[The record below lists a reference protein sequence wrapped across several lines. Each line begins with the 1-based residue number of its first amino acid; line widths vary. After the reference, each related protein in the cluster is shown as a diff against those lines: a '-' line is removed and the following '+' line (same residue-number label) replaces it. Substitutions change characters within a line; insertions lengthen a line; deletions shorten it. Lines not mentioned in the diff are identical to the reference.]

1 MFTAKRK
8 GFLAFFAALILA
20 SLIGLGLIF
29 IPDNTRALAAN
40 AEDGTTTETDATTP
54 DSSHVAQVGETGY
67 DTLQEAINAA
77 GIDATV
83 KLLSDVN
90 ENVTVAEDKDIT
102 LDLNGKTIKGVE
114 GSIEYIITNKGDLSL
129 ISTASN
135 PGNILGAKGIFNGKN
150 SSDDNL
156 PTELNCTLNLSNV
169 IVEGDGS
176 VGSLALINSFGI
188 IESITDC
195 VITNSNG
202 TTALSNSGYIKEIA
216 NTTITATSSSLFAGV
231 AISLNGDEYIENSG
245 TIEFVEGGA
254 ISGKINAGSY
264 SAKSAYISLSENV
277 AFDGSISVIGE
288 KAVVNNYVSTVEGL
302 VEALKTDGV
311 NKITL
316 GNDVANDG
324 SSFVIDKSLTLDLN
338 GHTINSTSDDSG
350 KNITLMVI
358 GSDKEDAGR
367 IAVNILSS
375 VEGGKILRDS
385 AKDSTAGE
393 SKAFVAYGA
402 TDILIEGI
410 TVENVDANAYGA
422 MFGNPGITA
431 QTIGTVNN
439 STIIGAYP
447 AVYVAGTQ
455 NAERPTK
462 LIVNNSKINGE
473 TMGIMG
479 NGLPQYYETYI
490 ELNDTVVLADTKNA
504 DTDDYDNMGLGIYHP
519 QRGTLIVNGGSVTGV
534 AVGIE
539 IRSGSLTVE
548 GNAVITSTC
557 TSSNMSPNGNGSTTA
572 GAAIAVSQ
580 HTTNNDI
587 TVTLESGEFNGVYAL
602 LERDMQDTNT
612 DNVKIEV
619 SGGKYNGQVGAENVS
634 SFISGG
640 SFSKELD
647 AALINDDSLIYSADG
662 ETYTVGKYEEVA
674 AMDDVV
680 IVFNKKAYTSE
691 EEAVKAGVVAKIG
704 KTGYATLQEAVDS
717 ITSAE
722 QTEIVLLDD
731 VELAASVRIPSNKN
745 IVLNLNEHN
754 IKYAGTVIKFNW
766 NVANNTLT
774 IKGNGIIEN
783 TAESGNIIDA
793 SSVNI
798 APVIEIMGG
807 TFRLGSSNSLIILP
821 DTLYGIKINIYNG
834 TFENGVL
841 NGPAGQLG
849 DPSCG
854 LYIYGGTFGK
864 DVKVNSVGGGAIYGG
879 TFGQSA
885 VANAVADGY
894 VFYPSSEDSYA
905 VVAEEDFAINE
916 YCRVQVGENTYYTS
930 LEEAIENVR
939 SGGVITVL
947 QDITMSH
954 AVACGVQNVTLDLNG
969 KTVTIPESFDDKF
982 VVTADKTRAGVA
994 IRVQNSGSLTLKDSS
1009 DEQTGKFDATKAA
1022 NSVNVLSAANA
1033 TITMVSGTIVVDT
1046 NAEACLFAFEGGT
1059 IIIEG
1064 GTLIN
1069 ECTENYVYGGGAP
1082 LVVNI
1087 NNSTTGKIV
1096 VNGGTFTGRNPA
1108 LGDDSDGGTFLDADA
1123 KIAKT
1128 ADGNFVAYVNDADKP
1143 ADATDI
1149 YYVEDGVV
1157 IFEVAALDGF
1167 YKAIEDGATYIRLGN
1182 DFNNLINAIV
1192 IKNEEL
1198 TIDLNGHSI
1207 NGSIAGVA
1215 TGENGNGKELLF
1227 LIDSNINIIN
1237 TADTEGVIAVND
1249 GNTTS
1254 KTIYYDAIYAERTNL
1269 TIENVTIQSLNNDGE
1284 GIAFLGKYTNDE
1296 ISSNYENTSTFYTL
1310 NIIDSKILG
1319 YAQAIIGNGAFHG
1332 TIINIENSEIT
1343 ATDGWAIYHPQ
1354 YGILNV
1360 KGTNTTITGGT
1371 AIEMRAGILNVE
1383 AGTITA
1389 TAAFEIGKKEDA
1401 ASGTSMMGVA
1411 VAVSQHT
1418 TNLDTQVNI
1427 SGGTLNATDANGKAV
1442 YEEDIMDGQSENI
1455 ALNLAGGTFNAPVES
1470 KNEIN
1475 YISGGSYLVKPADNA
1490 FATSYAGELY
1500 NGYYIV
1506 VKEDASAGESGVTIT
1521 ERLNAQTDV
1530 RTYMAAFGL
1539 RLSEMQTL
1547 AETDSGAAAIIGAYN
1562 GILGASAPQAL
1573 AEAKAAAL
1581 DAVDKFIDALNAA
1594 KEQAIT
1600 ALTEYSVGT
1609 DFSIVVV
1616 PTYAISAINQAT
1628 SAAEIELYVASA
1640 KAEMDDIRAQRAA
1653 ATEEAEQLAGIVEA
1667 LEIVKGE
1674 EGWNSSLIDG
1684 ISGDVDA
1691 IMKLIGT
1698 AADTSSNETLFGL
1711 IQNTSKAISDAI
1723 AEFRKVAEEKLE
1735 NIISKV
1741 DALPDY
1747 SGEFTELNNAI
1758 AQVQTAAN
1766 AANDSL
1772 ATMSPTVDS
1781 INATVTAMQK
1791 VQDEL
1796 KKTFEEFGDTF
1807 DYWTDDMTGRFDA
1820 LDKAIAA
1827 LPDNTA
1833 AIEELNK
1840 LLTEAQKGIDA
1851 ANESI
1856 GKLDTAVGD
1865 QLDDIEA
1872 KVDVI
1877 DGVTDSVLAAQKALE
1892 TAVAGY
1898 KTAADEALAE
1908 IKTSLEGVA
1917 EDVTELAADVAADK
1931 AALSA
1936 EIAKLQATADKLEE
1950 AVAALDGD
1958 SQADLTSISE
1968 KLAALQSAVDG
1979 VKADVNKVSQSVDTV
1994 SDENKN
2000 SASSFAGIYTFLSVL
2015 VVLVIAV
2022 MIIAA
2027 IKKRKN

>member
-54 DSSHVAQVGETGY
+54 DSSHVAQVGETDYY

-77 GIDATV
+77 GDATV
-83 KLLSDVN
+83 KLLSDVK
-90 ENVTVAEDKDIT
+90 EDVSIEKGQTIT
-102 LDLNGKTIKGVE
+102 IDLNGYTLTNVEAHTIINQGILTVVDNSAEKDGTVTNVTGARAAVYNSNGATINLLGGV
-114 GSIEYIITNKGDLSL
+114 YTRT
-129 ISTASN
+129 ISQKWYVIVNDGTM
-135 PGNILGAKGIFNGKN
+135 IVDGIVARNEN
-150 SSDDNL
+150 SSDPSSLIINNYSYAKNTTPAVLTINEGTFTCAGGNVIKNDEGGSKVYIKGGTFTSGSSSNSAAQNWSIMVIDGGTFENTAENGTAL
-156 PTELNCTLNLSNV
+156 HVATYGGLSNTTEV
-169 IVEGDGS
+169 NSGKFIAQNAVLLDNGYEIGYAQGNINFEIINGNFEGQVREK
-176 VGSLALINSFGI
+176 VGFALREDDVSNI
-188 IESITDC
+188 IGGTYSETVSEKLIADEALFYPAD
-195 VITNSNG
+195 NG
-202 TTALSNSGYIKEIA
+202 T
-216 NTTITATSSSLFAGV
+216 
-231 AISLNGDEYIENSG
+231 
-245 TIEFVEGGA
+245 
-254 ISGKINAGSY
+254 Y
-264 SAKSAYISLSENV
+264 S
-277 AFDGSISVIGE
+277 
-288 KAVVNNYVSTVEGL
+288 
-302 VEALKTDGV
+302 
-311 NKITL
+311 
-316 GNDVANDG
+316 
-324 SSFVIDKSLTLDLN
+324 
-338 GHTINSTSDDSG
+338 
-350 KNITLMVI
+350 
-358 GSDKEDAGR
+358 
-367 IAVNILSS
+367 
-375 VEGGKILRDS
+375 
-385 AKDSTAGE
+385 
-393 SKAFVAYGA
+393 
-402 TDILIEGI
+402 
-410 TVENVDANAYGA
+410 
-422 MFGNPGITA
+422 
-431 QTIGTVNN
+431 
-439 STIIGAYP
+439 
-447 AVYVAGTQ
+447 
-455 NAERPTK
+455 
-462 LIVNNSKINGE
+462 
-473 TMGIMG
+473 
-479 NGLPQYYETYI
+479 
-490 ELNDTVVLADTKNA
+490 
-504 DTDDYDNMGLGIYHP
+504 
-519 QRGTLIVNGGSVTGV
+519 
-534 AVGIE
+534 
-539 IRSGSLTVE
+539 
-548 GNAVITSTC
+548 
-557 TSSNMSPNGNGSTTA
+557 
-572 GAAIAVSQ
+572 
-580 HTTNNDI
+580 
-587 TVTLESGEFNGVYAL
+587 
-602 LERDMQDTNT
+602 
-612 DNVKIEV
+612 
-619 SGGKYNGQVGAENVS
+619 
-634 SFISGG
+634 
-640 SFSKELD
+640 
-647 AALINDDSLIYSADG
+647 
-662 ETYTVGKYEEVA
+662 VGKYEEVIEKA
-674 AMDDVV
+674 LESEKVAV
-680 IVFNKKAYTSE
+680 IFGNKAYESDE
-691 EEAVKAGVVAKIG
+691 DAVKAGVVAKIG

-717 ITSAE
+717 ITSTE

-731 VELAASVRIPSNKN
+731 VIGSRFTFLMTIGKDCN
-745 IVLNLNEHN
+745 IKLNLNGHN
-754 IKYAGTVIKFNW
+754 MVVQDAAAVYFNQAAK
-766 NVANNTLT
+766 NATLT
-774 IKGNGIIEN
+774 IVGSGSITNVGS
-783 TAESGNIIDA
+783 TANNPLIDA
-793 SSVNI
+793 SFCFGCSINI
-798 APVIEIMGG
+798 NINENSKDDGTIISATNQIIAFPSWSGDKSALNIYGG
-807 TFRLGSSNSLIILP
+807 EFVSGKISSNSP
-821 DTLYGIKINIYNG
+821 VN
-834 TFENGVL
+834 
-841 NGPAGQLG
+841 
-849 DPSCG
+849 
-854 LYIYGGTFGK
+854 IYGGKFGE
-864 DVKVNSVGGGAIYGG
+864 DVSVVSVGGGAIYGG

-994 IRVQNSGSLTLKDSS
+994 IRVQNSGSLTLIDSS
-1009 DEQTGKFDATKAA
+1009 EEQTGKFDAAKAA
-1022 NSVNVLSAANA
+1022 GSVNVLSAENA

-1046 NAEACLFAFEGGT
+1046 NAEACLFAFAGGT

-1182 DFNNLINAIV
+1182 DFNNLTKAIV

-1207 NGSIAGVA
+1207 NGSIAGAGVA

-1269 TIENVTIQSLNNDGE
+1269 TIENVTIKSLNNDGE

-1319 YAQAIIGNGAFHG
+1319 YAQAIIGNGALHG

-1470 KNEIN
+1470 KNGIN

-1506 VKEDASAGESGVTIT
+1506 VEKDASAGESGVTIT

-1653 ATEEAEQLAGIVEA
+1653 ATEEAEQLAGIIEA

-1691 IMKLIGT
+1691 IMGLIGT

-1711 IQNTSKAISDAI
+1711 IQKTS
-1723 AEFRKVAEEKLE
+1723 EEITQTITSFSQSAQNKLDS
-1735 NIISKV
+1735 IISKV

-1758 AQVQTAAN
+1758 AKVQTAAG
-1766 AANDSL
+1766 AANDAL

-1820 LDKAIAA
+1820 LDKAIAS

-1917 EDVTELAADVAADK
+1917 EDVTALAADVAADK

-2022 MIIAA
+2022 MIITA
-2027 IKKRKN
+2027 IKKRRN

>member
-83 KLLSDVN
+83 KLLSDVK
-90 ENVTVAEDKDIT
+90 EDVSIEKGQTIT
-102 LDLNGKTIKGVE
+102 LDLNGYTLTNVKAHTIINQGILTVVDNSAEKDGTVTNVTGARAAVYNSNGATINLLGGV
-114 GSIEYIITNKGDLSL
+114 YTRA
-129 ISTASN
+129 ISQKWYVIVNDGTM
-135 PGNILGAKGIFNGKN
+135 IVDGIVARNEN
-150 SSDDNL
+150 SSDPSSLIINNYSYAKNTTPAVLTINEGTFTCAGGNVIKDDEGGSKVYIKGGTFTSGSSSNSAAQNWSIMVIDGGTFENTAENGTAL
-156 PTELNCTLNLSNV
+156 HVATYGGLSNTTEV
-169 IVEGDGS
+169 NSGKFIAQNAVLLDNGYEIGYAQGNINFEIINGNFEGQVREK
-176 VGSLALINSFGI
+176 VGFALREDDVSNI
-188 IESITDC
+188 IGGTYSETVSEKLIADEALFYPAD
-195 VITNSNG
+195 NG
-202 TTALSNSGYIKEIA
+202 T
-216 NTTITATSSSLFAGV
+216 
-231 AISLNGDEYIENSG
+231 
-245 TIEFVEGGA
+245 
-254 ISGKINAGSY
+254 Y
-264 SAKSAYISLSENV
+264 S
-277 AFDGSISVIGE
+277 
-288 KAVVNNYVSTVEGL
+288 
-302 VEALKTDGV
+302 
-311 NKITL
+311 
-316 GNDVANDG
+316 
-324 SSFVIDKSLTLDLN
+324 
-338 GHTINSTSDDSG
+338 
-350 KNITLMVI
+350 
-358 GSDKEDAGR
+358 
-367 IAVNILSS
+367 
-375 VEGGKILRDS
+375 
-385 AKDSTAGE
+385 
-393 SKAFVAYGA
+393 
-402 TDILIEGI
+402 
-410 TVENVDANAYGA
+410 
-422 MFGNPGITA
+422 
-431 QTIGTVNN
+431 
-439 STIIGAYP
+439 
-447 AVYVAGTQ
+447 
-455 NAERPTK
+455 
-462 LIVNNSKINGE
+462 
-473 TMGIMG
+473 
-479 NGLPQYYETYI
+479 
-490 ELNDTVVLADTKNA
+490 
-504 DTDDYDNMGLGIYHP
+504 
-519 QRGTLIVNGGSVTGV
+519 
-534 AVGIE
+534 
-539 IRSGSLTVE
+539 
-548 GNAVITSTC
+548 
-557 TSSNMSPNGNGSTTA
+557 
-572 GAAIAVSQ
+572 
-580 HTTNNDI
+580 
-587 TVTLESGEFNGVYAL
+587 
-602 LERDMQDTNT
+602 
-612 DNVKIEV
+612 
-619 SGGKYNGQVGAENVS
+619 
-634 SFISGG
+634 
-640 SFSKELD
+640 
-647 AALINDDSLIYSADG
+647 
-662 ETYTVGKYEEVA
+662 VGKYEEVIEKA
-674 AMDDVV
+674 LESEKVAV
-680 IVFNKKAYTSE
+680 IFGNKAYESDE
-691 EEAVKAGVVAKIG
+691 DAVKAGVVAKIG

-766 NVANNTLT
+766 YIANNTLT

-793 SSVNI
+793 SAVNI

-894 VFYPSSEDSYA
+894 VFYPASEDGYA

-969 KTVTIPESFDDKF
+969 KTVTIPESFDDKL

-1009 DEQTGKFDATKAA
+1009 EEQTGKFDATNAA
-1022 NSVNVLSAANA
+1022 DSVNVLSAENA

-1143 ADATDI
+1143 AGATDI

-1182 DFNNLINAIV
+1182 DFNNLTNAIV
-1192 IKNEEL
+1192 IKNEDL

-1319 YAQAIIGNGAFHG
+1319 YAQAIIGNGALHG

-1442 YEEDIMDGQSENI
+1442 YEEDIMDDQSENI
-1455 ALNLAGGTFNAPVES
+1455 ALNLSGGTFNAPVES

-1506 VKEDASAGESGVTIT
+1506 VEKDASAGESGVTIT

-1674 EGWNSSLIDG
+1674 EGWNSSLIDD
-1684 ISGDVDA
+1684 ISGNIDA
-1691 IMKLIGT
+1691 IMGLIGT

-1711 IQNTSKAISDAI
+1711 IQKTSKEITQTITSFSQSAQN
-1723 AEFRKVAEEKLE
+1723 KLDS
-1735 NIISKV
+1735 IISKV
-1741 DALPDY
+1741 EALPDY
-1747 SGEFTELNNAI
+1747 SGKFTELNNAI
-1758 AQVQTAAN
+1758 AKVQTAAN
-1766 AANDSL
+1766 TANDSL

-1781 INATVTAMQK
+1781 INATVTAMQD
-1791 VQDEL
+1791 VQNKL
-1796 KKTFEEFGDTF
+1796 NNAFEKFCTTF
-1807 DYWTDDMTGRFDA
+1807 DSWTDDMTGRFDA

-1917 EDVTELAADVAADK
+1917 DDVTALAADVAADK

-2022 MIIAA
+2022 MIITA
-2027 IKKRKN
+2027 IKKRRN

>member
-83 KLLSDVN
+83 KLLSDVK
-90 ENVTVAEDKDIT
+90 EDVSIEKGQTIT
-102 LDLNGKTIKGVE
+102 LDLNGYTLTNVEAHTIINQGILTVVDNSAEKDGTVDNITHAKAAFYNYGTAYLKGGIFTRSLEAGTCEPYSGNGNSFYTIKNSGELYIEEETTVTTRMEINSDGVMT
-114 GSIEYIITNKGDLSL
+114 GGYSSL
-129 ISTASN
+129 ISNGYNSQTDFDDYVVKGMGQEFPELFINGGTISGGLNTIKNGNYGILSINGGELKNSVQNVLLNWNKATITGGTFTAEGDNVAAVVTGGKVGSEDAC
-135 PGNILGAKGIFNGKN
+135 GTTTISGGTFNG
-150 SSDDNL
+150 
-156 PTELNCTLNLSNV
+156 
-169 IVEGDGS
+169 
-176 VGSLALINSFGI
+176 
-188 IESITDC
+188 
-195 VITNSNG
+195 
-202 TTALSNSGYIKEIA
+202 
-216 NTTITATSSSLFAGV
+216 
-231 AISLNGDEYIENSG
+231 
-245 TIEFVEGGA
+245 
-254 ISGKINAGSY
+254 
-264 SAKSAYISLSENV
+264 
-277 AFDGSISVIGE
+277 
-288 KAVVNNYVSTVEGL
+288 
-302 VEALKTDGV
+302 
-311 NKITL
+311 
-316 GNDVANDG
+316 
-324 SSFVIDKSLTLDLN
+324 
-338 GHTINSTSDDSG
+338 
-350 KNITLMVI
+350 
-358 GSDKEDAGR
+358 
-367 IAVNILSS
+367 
-375 VEGGKILRDS
+375 
-385 AKDSTAGE
+385 
-393 SKAFVAYGA
+393 
-402 TDILIEGI
+402 
-410 TVENVDANAYGA
+410 
-422 MFGNPGITA
+422 
-431 QTIGTVNN
+431 
-439 STIIGAYP
+439 
-447 AVYVAGTQ
+447 
-455 NAERPTK
+455 
-462 LIVNNSKINGE
+462 
-473 TMGIMG
+473 
-479 NGLPQYYETYI
+479 
-490 ELNDTVVLADTKNA
+490 
-504 DTDDYDNMGLGIYHP
+504 
-519 QRGTLIVNGGSVTGV
+519 
-534 AVGIE
+534 
-539 IRSGSLTVE
+539 
-548 GNAVITSTC
+548 
-557 TSSNMSPNGNGSTTA
+557 
-572 GAAIAVSQ
+572 AIAAVA
-580 HTTNNDI
+580 
-587 TVTLESGEFNGVYAL
+587 EYA
-602 LERDMQDTNT
+602 ETIDYT
-612 DNVKIEV
+612 V
-619 SGGKYNGQVGAENVS
+619 SGGEFKEALNPDYVSDSALLYPADNGKYS
-634 SFISGG
+634 
-640 SFSKELD
+640 
-647 AALINDDSLIYSADG
+647 
-662 ETYTVGKYEEVA
+662 VGKYEEVIEKA
-674 AMDDVV
+674 LESEKVAV
-680 IVFNKKAYTSE
+680 IFGNKAYESDE
-691 EEAVKAGVVAKIG
+691 DAVKAGVVAKIG

-717 ITSAE
+717 ITSTE

-731 VELAASVRIPSNKN
+731 VIGSRFTFLMTIGKDCN
-745 IVLNLNEHN
+745 IKLNLNGHN
-754 IKYAGTVIKFNW
+754 MVVQDAAAVYFNQAAK
-766 NVANNTLT
+766 NATLT
-774 IKGNGIIEN
+774 IVGSGSITNVGS
-783 TAESGNIIDA
+783 TANNPLIDA
-793 SSVNI
+793 SFCFGCSINI
-798 APVIEIMGG
+798 NINENSKDDGTIISATNQIIAFPSWSGDKSALNIYGG
-807 TFRLGSSNSLIILP
+807 EFVSGKISSNSP
-821 DTLYGIKINIYNG
+821 VN
-834 TFENGVL
+834 
-841 NGPAGQLG
+841 
-849 DPSCG
+849 
-854 LYIYGGTFGK
+854 IYGGKFGE
-864 DVKVNSVGGGAIYGG
+864 DVSVVSVGGGAIYGG

-1009 DEQTGKFDATKAA
+1009 EEQTGKFDATNAA
-1022 NSVNVLSAANA
+1022 DSVNVLSAENA

-1046 NAEACLFAFEGGT
+1046 NAEACLFAYEGGT

-1143 ADATDI
+1143 AGATDI

-1157 IFEVAALDGF
+1157 IFEVAALDDGF
-1167 YKAIEDGATYIRLGN
+1167 YKAIEDGAIYIRLGN
-1182 DFNNLINAIV
+1182 DFNNLTNAIV

-1418 TNLDTQVNI
+1418 TNLDTRVNI

-1442 YEEDIMDGQSENI
+1442 YEEDIMDAQSENI

-1506 VKEDASAGESGVTIT
+1506 VEKDASAGESGVTIT

-1594 KEQAIT
+1594 KEQAVT

-1653 ATEEAEQLAGIVEA
+1653 ATEEAEQLAGIIEA

-1674 EGWNSSLIDG
+1674 EGWNSSLIDDIRG
-1684 ISGDVDA
+1684 NIDA
-1691 IMKLIGT
+1691 IMGLIGT

-1711 IQNTSKAISDAI
+1711 IQKTS
-1723 AEFRKVAEEKLE
+1723 EEITQTITSFSQSAQNKLDS
-1735 NIISKV
+1735 IISKV
-1741 DALPDY
+1741 EALPDY

-1758 AQVQTAAN
+1758 AKVQTAAN
-1766 AANDSL
+1766 TANDSL

-1796 KKTFEEFGDTF
+1796 KKAFGEFGDTF
-1807 DYWTDDMTGRFDA
+1807 DSWTDDMTGRFDA

-1833 AIEELNK
+1833 AIETLNK

-1917 EDVTELAADVAADK
+1917 EDVTALAADVAADK

-1979 VKADVNKVSQSVDTV
+1979 VKADVNKVSQSVDMV

-2022 MIIAA
+2022 MIITA

>member
-77 GIDATV
+77 GDATV

-102 LDLNGKTIKGVE
+102 LDLNGYTLTNVEAHTIINQGILTVVDNSAEKDGTVDNITHAKAAFYNYGTAYLKGGIFTRSLEAGTCEPYSGNGNSFYTIKNSGELYIEEETTVTTRMEINSDGVMT
-114 GSIEYIITNKGDLSL
+114 GGYSSL
-129 ISTASN
+129 ISNGYNSQTDFDDYVVKGMGQEFPELFINGGTISGGLNTIKNGNYGILSINGGELKNSVQNVLLNWNKATITGGTFTAEGDNVAAVVTGGKVGSEDAC
-135 PGNILGAKGIFNGKN
+135 GTTTISGGTFNGAIAAVAEYAETIDYTVSGGEFKEALN
-150 SSDDNL
+150 PDYVSDSAL
-156 PTELNCTLNLSNV
+156 LYPELNEDGAV
-169 IVEGDGS
+169 VYKAAEGTEVPENS
-176 VGSLALINSFGI
+176 VGTARIGNAVYRTLAEAVLYVPVDNTETRITVIGGKDGVVDGAGVQVLEGMNIVIDFSGLKYNLIEPTVGSPGTETNGFQLLKGSTVTMKNGSIVSDVALILIQNYCNLTLDNMILDLSGYDQVKYVISNNFGN
-188 IESITDC
+188 T
-195 VITNSNG
+195 VITGN
-202 TTALSNSGYIKEIA
+202 TEI
-216 NTTITATSSSLFAGV
+216 V
-231 AISLNGDEYIENSG
+231 APE
-245 TIEFVEGGA
+245 EG
-254 ISGKINAGSY
+254 
-264 SAKSAYISLSENV
+264 V
-277 AFDGSISVIGE
+277 AFDV
-288 KAVVNNYVSTVEGL
+288 YYGL
-302 VEALKTDGV
+302 SSAYYDGV
-311 NKITL
+311 NVTFDEKFT
-316 GNDVANDG
+316 
-324 SSFVIDKSLTLDLN
+324 
-338 GHTINSTSDDSG
+338 
-350 KNITLMVI
+350 
-358 GSDKEDAGR
+358 
-367 IAVNILSS
+367 
-375 VEGGKILRDS
+375 
-385 AKDSTAGE
+385 
-393 SKAFVAYGA
+393 
-402 TDILIEGI
+402 
-410 TVENVDANAYGA
+410 
-422 MFGNPGITA
+422 
-431 QTIGTVNN
+431 GTVNGKVEYGVN
-439 STIIGAYP
+439 YAQENWQQKAQLNIKNGTFN
-447 AVYVAGTQ
+447 VDFTVAGTS
-455 NAERPTK
+455 
-462 LIVNNSKINGE
+462 SKDAGIN
-473 TMGIMG
+473 
-479 NGLPQYYETYI
+479 
-490 ELNDTVVLADTKNA
+490 
-504 DTDDYDNMGLGIYHP
+504 
-519 QRGTLIVNGGSVTGV
+519 
-534 AVGIE
+534 
-539 IRSGSLTVE
+539 
-548 GNAVITSTC
+548 
-557 TSSNMSPNGNGSTTA
+557 
-572 GAAIAVSQ
+572 
-580 HTTNNDI
+580 
-587 TVTLESGEFNGVYAL
+587 
-602 LERDMQDTNT
+602 
-612 DNVKIEV
+612 V
-619 SGGKYNGQVGAENVS
+619 SGGE
-634 SFISGG
+634 FIKDVNAD
-640 SFSKELD
+640 FI
-647 AALINDDSLIYSADG
+647 ADDSLLYPADNGTYS
-662 ETYTVGKYEEVA
+662 VGKYEEVIEKA
-674 AMDDVV
+674 LESEKVAV
-680 IVFNKKAYTSE
+680 IFGNKAYESDE
-691 EEAVKAGVVAKIG
+691 DAVKAGVVAKIG

-731 VELAASVRIPSNKN
+731 ITATSTPMIVKKDCN
-745 IVLNLNEHN
+745 IKLNLNGHDLVAQN
-754 IKYAGTVIKFNW
+754 TYVISFNMA
-766 NVANNTLT
+766 VKDATLT
-774 IKGNGIIEN
+774 IVGSGSISCGGFALIYAEFCDESVHININENGKDDGTIISAAN
-783 TAESGNIIDA
+783 QFIAFSSWSGDKSALNIY
-793 SSVNI
+793 
-798 APVIEIMGG
+798 GG
-807 TFRLGSSNSLIILP
+807 EFVSGKISSNSP
-821 DTLYGIKINIYNG
+821 VN
-834 TFENGVL
+834 
-841 NGPAGQLG
+841 
-849 DPSCG
+849 
-854 LYIYGGTFGK
+854 IYGGKFGE
-864 DVKVNSVGGGAIYGG
+864 DVSVVSVGGGAIYGG

-894 VFYPSSEDSYA
+894 VFYPDSEDSYA

-994 IRVQNSGSLTLKDSS
+994 IRVQDSGSLTLKDSS
-1009 DEQTGKFDATKAA
+1009 EEQTGKFDATNAA
-1022 NSVNVLSAANA
+1022 DSVNVLSAENA

-1167 YKAIEDGATYIRLGN
+1167 YDGFYKAIEDGATYIRLGN
-1182 DFNNLINAIV
+1182 DFNNLTNVIV

-1284 GIAFLGKYTNDE
+1284 GIAFLGEYGNDE

-1319 YAQAIIGNGAFHG
+1319 YAQAIIGNGALHG

-1442 YEEDIMDGQSENI
+1442 YEEDIMDDQSENI
-1455 ALNLAGGTFNAPVES
+1455 ALNLTGGTFNAPVES

-1506 VKEDASAGESGVTIT
+1506 VEKEDASAGESGVTIT

-1653 ATEEAEQLAGIVEA
+1653 ATEEAEQLAGIIEA

-1674 EGWNSSLIDG
+1674 EGWNSSLIDD
-1684 ISGDVDA
+1684 ISGNIDA
-1691 IMKLIGT
+1691 IMGLIGT

-1711 IQNTSKAISDAI
+1711 IQKTS
-1723 AEFRKVAEEKLE
+1723 EEITQTITSFSQSAQNKLDS
-1735 NIISKV
+1735 IISKV

-1781 INATVTAMQK
+1781 INTTVVAMQK

-1796 KKTFEEFGDTF
+1796 KKTFEEFCTTF
-1807 DYWTDDMTGRFDA
+1807 DSWTDDMTGRFDA

-1865 QLDDIEA
+1865 QLDGIEA
-1872 KVDVI
+1872 KVDVV

-1917 EDVTELAADVAADK
+1917 EDVTALAADVAADK

-1936 EIAKLQATADKLEE
+1936 EIAKLQATADKLED

-2022 MIIAA
+2022 MIITA
-2027 IKKRKN
+2027 IKKRRN

>member
-8 GFLAFFAALILA
+8 GFLAFFASLILA
-20 SLIGLGLIF
+20 ALIGLGLIF

-67 DTLQEAINAA
+67 DTLQEAIKTAEPN
-77 GIDATV
+77 ATV
-83 KLLSDVN
+83 KLLSDVK
-90 ENVTVAEDKDIT
+90 EDVSIEKGQTIT
-102 LDLNGKTIKGVE
+102 LDLNGYTLTNVGAHTIINEGVLTVVDNSAEKDGTVDNITHAKAAFYNYGTAYLKGGIFTRSLEAGTCEPDSGNGNSFYTIKNSGKLYIEEETTVTTRMEINSDGVMT
-114 GSIEYIITNKGDLSL
+114 GGFSSL
-129 ISTASN
+129 ISNGYNSQTDFDDYVVKGMGQEFPELFINGGTISGGLN
-135 PGNILGAKGIFNGKN
+135 TIKNGNYGILSINGGELKN
-150 SSDDNL
+150 SVQNVL
-156 PTELNCTLNLSNV
+156 LNWN
-169 IVEGDGS
+169 E
-176 VGSLALINSFGI
+176 
-188 IESITDC
+188 
-195 VITNSNG
+195 
-202 TTALSNSGYIKEIA
+202 
-216 NTTITATSSSLFAGV
+216 TTITGGTFTAE
-231 AISLNGDEYIENSG
+231 GD
-245 TIEFVEGGA
+245 
-254 ISGKINAGSY
+254 
-264 SAKSAYISLSENV
+264 NV
-277 AFDGSISVIGE
+277 A
-288 KAVVNNYVSTVEGL
+288 
-302 VEALKTDGV
+302 
-311 NKITL
+311 
-316 GNDVANDG
+316 
-324 SSFVIDKSLTLDLN
+324 
-338 GHTINSTSDDSG
+338 
-350 KNITLMVI
+350 
-358 GSDKEDAGR
+358 
-367 IAVNILSS
+367 
-375 VEGGKILRDS
+375 
-385 AKDSTAGE
+385 
-393 SKAFVAYGA
+393 
-402 TDILIEGI
+402 
-410 TVENVDANAYGA
+410 
-422 MFGNPGITA
+422 
-431 QTIGTVNN
+431 
-439 STIIGAYP
+439 
-447 AVYVAGTQ
+447 
-455 NAERPTK
+455 
-462 LIVNNSKINGE
+462 
-473 TMGIMG
+473 
-479 NGLPQYYETYI
+479 
-490 ELNDTVVLADTKNA
+490 
-504 DTDDYDNMGLGIYHP
+504 
-519 QRGTLIVNGGSVTGV
+519 
-534 AVGIE
+534 
-539 IRSGSLTVE
+539 
-548 GNAVITSTC
+548 AVITGGKVGSEDACGT
-557 TSSNMSPNGNGSTTA
+557 TTISGGTFNG
-572 GAAIAVSQ
+572 AIAAVA
-580 HTTNNDI
+580 
-587 TVTLESGEFNGVYAL
+587 EYA
-602 LERDMQDTNT
+602 ETIDYT
-612 DNVKIEV
+612 V
-619 SGGKYNGQVGAENVS
+619 SGGEFKEAFNPDYVSDSALLYPADNGKYS
-634 SFISGG
+634 
-640 SFSKELD
+640 
-647 AALINDDSLIYSADG
+647 
-662 ETYTVGKYEEVA
+662 VGKYEEVIEKA
-674 AMDDVV
+674 LESEKVAV
-680 IVFNKKAYTSE
+680 IFGNKAYESDE
-691 EEAVKAGVVAKIG
+691 DAVKAGVVAKIG

-731 VELAASVRIPSNKN
+731 ITATSTPMIVKKDCN
-745 IVLNLNEHN
+745 IKLNLNGHN
-754 IKYAGTVIKFNW
+754 MVAQNIYAISFLGAVQN
-766 NVANNTLT
+766 ATLT
-774 IKGNGIIEN
+774 IVGSGSISCGGFALIYAEFCYESVHININENGKDDGTIISAAN
-783 TAESGNIIDA
+783 QFIAFSSWSGDKSALNIY
-793 SSVNI
+793 
-798 APVIEIMGG
+798 GG
-807 TFRLGSSNSLIILP
+807 EFVSGKISSNSP
-821 DTLYGIKINIYNG
+821 VN
-834 TFENGVL
+834 
-841 NGPAGQLG
+841 
-849 DPSCG
+849 
-854 LYIYGGTFGK
+854 IYGGKFGE
-864 DVKVNSVGGGAIYGG
+864 DVSVVSVGGGAIYGG

-994 IRVQNSGSLTLKDSS
+994 IRVQNSGSLTLIDSS
-1009 DEQTGKFDATKAA
+1009 EEQTGKFDATKAA
-1022 NSVNVLSAANA
+1022 DSVNVLSAENA

-1128 ADGNFVAYVNDADKP
+1128 AGGNFVAYVNDADKP

-1182 DFNNLINAIV
+1182 DFNNLTDVIV
-1192 IKNEEL
+1192 IENEEL

-1237 TADTEGVIAVND
+1237 TADAEGVIAVND

-1411 VAVSQHT
+1411 VAVSRHT
-1418 TNLDTQVNI
+1418 TNLKTQVNI

-1442 YEEDIMDGQSENI
+1442 YEEDIMDDQSENI

-1470 KNEIN
+1470 KNKIN
-1475 YISGGSYLVKPADNA
+1475 YISGGSYLVKPDDNA

-1506 VKEDASAGESGVTIT
+1506 VEKEDASAGESGVTIT

-1674 EGWNSSLIDG
+1674 EGWNSSLIDD

-1711 IQNTSKAISDAI
+1711 IQKTS
-1723 AEFRKVAEEKLE
+1723 EEITQTITSFSQSAQNKLDS
-1735 NIISKV
+1735 IISKV

-1747 SGEFTELNNAI
+1747 SGKFTELNNAI
-1758 AQVQTAAN
+1758 AKVQTAAN
-1766 AANDSL
+1766 TANDSL

-1865 QLDDIEA
+1865 QLDGIEA

-1917 EDVTELAADVAADK
+1917 EDVTALAADVAADK

-1936 EIAKLQATADKLEE
+1936 EIAKLQATADKLED

-2027 IKKRKN
+2027 IKKRRN

>member
-83 KLLSDVN
+83 KLLSDVK
-90 ENVTVAEDKDIT
+90 EDVSIEEGQTIT
-102 LDLNGKTIKGVE
+102 IDLNGYTLTNVKAHTIINQGILTVVDNSAEKDGTVTNVTGARAAVYNSNGATINLLGGV
-114 GSIEYIITNKGDLSL
+114 YTRA
-129 ISTASN
+129 ISQKWYVIVNDGTM
-135 PGNILGAKGIFNGKN
+135 IVDGIVARNEN
-150 SSDDNL
+150 SSDPSSLIINNYSYAKNTTPAVLTINEGTFTCAGGNVIKNDEGGSKVYIKGGTFTSGSSSNSAAQNWSIMVIDGGTFENTAENGTAL
-156 PTELNCTLNLSNV
+156 HVATYGGLSNTTEV
-169 IVEGDGS
+169 NSGKFIAQNAVLLDNGYEIGYAQGNINFEIINGNFEGQVREK
-176 VGSLALINSFGI
+176 VGFALREDDVSNI
-188 IESITDC
+188 IGGTYSETVSEKLIADEALFYPAD
-195 VITNSNG
+195 NG
-202 TTALSNSGYIKEIA
+202 T
-216 NTTITATSSSLFAGV
+216 
-231 AISLNGDEYIENSG
+231 
-245 TIEFVEGGA
+245 
-254 ISGKINAGSY
+254 Y
-264 SAKSAYISLSENV
+264 S
-277 AFDGSISVIGE
+277 
-288 KAVVNNYVSTVEGL
+288 
-302 VEALKTDGV
+302 
-311 NKITL
+311 
-316 GNDVANDG
+316 
-324 SSFVIDKSLTLDLN
+324 
-338 GHTINSTSDDSG
+338 
-350 KNITLMVI
+350 
-358 GSDKEDAGR
+358 
-367 IAVNILSS
+367 
-375 VEGGKILRDS
+375 
-385 AKDSTAGE
+385 
-393 SKAFVAYGA
+393 
-402 TDILIEGI
+402 
-410 TVENVDANAYGA
+410 
-422 MFGNPGITA
+422 
-431 QTIGTVNN
+431 
-439 STIIGAYP
+439 
-447 AVYVAGTQ
+447 
-455 NAERPTK
+455 
-462 LIVNNSKINGE
+462 
-473 TMGIMG
+473 
-479 NGLPQYYETYI
+479 
-490 ELNDTVVLADTKNA
+490 
-504 DTDDYDNMGLGIYHP
+504 
-519 QRGTLIVNGGSVTGV
+519 
-534 AVGIE
+534 
-539 IRSGSLTVE
+539 
-548 GNAVITSTC
+548 
-557 TSSNMSPNGNGSTTA
+557 
-572 GAAIAVSQ
+572 
-580 HTTNNDI
+580 
-587 TVTLESGEFNGVYAL
+587 
-602 LERDMQDTNT
+602 
-612 DNVKIEV
+612 
-619 SGGKYNGQVGAENVS
+619 
-634 SFISGG
+634 
-640 SFSKELD
+640 
-647 AALINDDSLIYSADG
+647 
-662 ETYTVGKYEEVA
+662 VGKYEEVIEKA
-674 AMDDVV
+674 LESEKVAV
-680 IVFNKKAYTSE
+680 IFGNKAYESDE
-691 EEAVKAGVVAKIG
+691 DAVKAGVVAKIG

-717 ITSAE
+717 ITSTE

-766 NVANNTLT
+766 YIENNTLT

-793 SSVNI
+793 SAVNI
-798 APVIEIMGG
+798 APVIDIMGG

-841 NGPAGQLG
+841 NGPAGQFG

-1022 NSVNVLSAANA
+1022 DSVNVLSAENA

-1046 NAEACLFAFEGGT
+1046 NAEACLFAFAGGT

-1108 LGDDSDGGTFLDADA
+1108 LGDDNDGGTFLDADA

-1157 IFEVAALDGF
+1157 IFEVAALDDGF

-1182 DFNNLINAIV
+1182 DFNNLTNAIV
-1192 IKNEEL
+1192 IKNEDL

-1284 GIAFLGKYTNDE
+1284 GIAFLGEYGNDE

-1319 YAQAIIGNGAFHG
+1319 YAQAIIGNGASHG

-1442 YEEDIMDGQSENI
+1442 YEDDIMDGQSENI
-1455 ALNLAGGTFNAPVES
+1455 ALNLTGGTFNAPVES
-1470 KNEIN
+1470 KNGAN

-1506 VKEDASAGESGVTIT
+1506 VEKDDSAGESGVTIT

-1653 ATEEAEQLAGIVEA
+1653 ATEEAEQLAGIIEA

-1674 EGWNSSLIDG
+1674 EGWNSSLIDD
-1684 ISGDVDA
+1684 ISGNIDA
-1691 IMKLIGT
+1691 IMGLIGT

-1711 IQNTSKAISDAI
+1711 IQNTSKDISDAI
-1723 AEFRKVAEEKLE
+1723 AEFRKVAEQKLDS
-1735 NIISKV
+1735 IISKV
-1741 DALPDY
+1741 EALPDY

-1758 AQVQTAAN
+1758 AKVQTAAG

-1796 KKTFEEFGDTF
+1796 NKAFGEFGDTF
-1807 DYWTDDMTGRFDA
+1807 DSWTDDMTSRFDA

-1917 EDVTELAADVAADK
+1917 EDVTALAADVAADK

-2022 MIIAA
+2022 MIITA
-2027 IKKRKN
+2027 IKKRRN

>member
-83 KLLSDVN
+83 KLLSDVK
-90 ENVTVAEDKDIT
+90 EDVSIEKGQTIT
-102 LDLNGKTIKGVE
+102 LDLNGYTLTNVKAHTIINQGILTVVDNSAEKDGTVTNVTGARAAVYNSNGATINLLGGV
-114 GSIEYIITNKGDLSL
+114 YTRA
-129 ISTASN
+129 ISQKWYVIVNDGTM
-135 PGNILGAKGIFNGKN
+135 IVDGIVARNEN
-150 SSDDNL
+150 SSDPSSLIINNYSYAKNTTPAVLTINEGTFTCAGGNVIKDDEGGSKVYIKGGTFTSGSSSNSAAQNWSIMVIDGGTFENTAENGTAL
-156 PTELNCTLNLSNV
+156 HVATYGGLSNTTEV
-169 IVEGDGS
+169 NSGKFIAQNAVLLDNGYEIGYAQGNINFEIINGNFEGQVREK
-176 VGSLALINSFGI
+176 VGFALREDDVSNI
-188 IESITDC
+188 IGGTYSETVSEKLIADEALFYPAD
-195 VITNSNG
+195 NG
-202 TTALSNSGYIKEIA
+202 T
-216 NTTITATSSSLFAGV
+216 
-231 AISLNGDEYIENSG
+231 
-245 TIEFVEGGA
+245 
-254 ISGKINAGSY
+254 Y
-264 SAKSAYISLSENV
+264 S
-277 AFDGSISVIGE
+277 
-288 KAVVNNYVSTVEGL
+288 
-302 VEALKTDGV
+302 
-311 NKITL
+311 
-316 GNDVANDG
+316 
-324 SSFVIDKSLTLDLN
+324 
-338 GHTINSTSDDSG
+338 
-350 KNITLMVI
+350 
-358 GSDKEDAGR
+358 
-367 IAVNILSS
+367 
-375 VEGGKILRDS
+375 
-385 AKDSTAGE
+385 
-393 SKAFVAYGA
+393 
-402 TDILIEGI
+402 
-410 TVENVDANAYGA
+410 
-422 MFGNPGITA
+422 
-431 QTIGTVNN
+431 
-439 STIIGAYP
+439 
-447 AVYVAGTQ
+447 
-455 NAERPTK
+455 
-462 LIVNNSKINGE
+462 
-473 TMGIMG
+473 
-479 NGLPQYYETYI
+479 
-490 ELNDTVVLADTKNA
+490 
-504 DTDDYDNMGLGIYHP
+504 
-519 QRGTLIVNGGSVTGV
+519 
-534 AVGIE
+534 
-539 IRSGSLTVE
+539 
-548 GNAVITSTC
+548 
-557 TSSNMSPNGNGSTTA
+557 
-572 GAAIAVSQ
+572 
-580 HTTNNDI
+580 
-587 TVTLESGEFNGVYAL
+587 
-602 LERDMQDTNT
+602 
-612 DNVKIEV
+612 
-619 SGGKYNGQVGAENVS
+619 
-634 SFISGG
+634 
-640 SFSKELD
+640 
-647 AALINDDSLIYSADG
+647 
-662 ETYTVGKYEEVA
+662 VGKYEEVIEKA
-674 AMDDVV
+674 LESEKVAV
-680 IVFNKKAYTSE
+680 IFGNKAYESDE
-691 EEAVKAGVVAKIG
+691 DAVKAGVVAKIG

-766 NVANNTLT
+766 YIANNTLT

-793 SSVNI
+793 SAVNI

-894 VFYPSSEDSYA
+894 VFYPASEDGYA

-969 KTVTIPESFDDKF
+969 KTVTIPESFDDKL

-1009 DEQTGKFDATKAA
+1009 EEQTGKFDATNAA
-1022 NSVNVLSAANA
+1022 DSVNVLSAENA

-1143 ADATDI
+1143 AGATDI

-1182 DFNNLINAIV
+1182 DFNNLTNAIV
-1192 IKNEEL
+1192 IKNEDL

-1319 YAQAIIGNGAFHG
+1319 YAQAIIGNGALHG

-1389 TAAFEIGKKEDA
+1389 TAAFEIGKKEDE

-1442 YEEDIMDGQSENI
+1442 YEEDIMDDQSENI
-1455 ALNLAGGTFNAPVES
+1455 ALNLSGGTFNAPVES

-1506 VKEDASAGESGVTIT
+1506 VEKDASAGESGVTIT

-1674 EGWNSSLIDG
+1674 EGWNSSLIDD
-1684 ISGDVDA
+1684 ISGNIDA
-1691 IMKLIGT
+1691 IMGLIGT

-1711 IQNTSKAISDAI
+1711 IQKTSKEITQTITSFSQSAQN
-1723 AEFRKVAEEKLE
+1723 KLDS
-1735 NIISKV
+1735 IISKV
-1741 DALPDY
+1741 EALPDY
-1747 SGEFTELNNAI
+1747 SGKFTELNNAI
-1758 AQVQTAAN
+1758 AKVQTAAN
-1766 AANDSL
+1766 TANDSL

-1781 INATVTAMQK
+1781 INATVTAMQD
-1791 VQDEL
+1791 VQNKL
-1796 KKTFEEFGDTF
+1796 NNAFEKFCTTF
-1807 DYWTDDMTGRFDA
+1807 DSWTDDMTGRFDA

-1917 EDVTELAADVAADK
+1917 DDVTALAADVAADK

-2022 MIIAA
+2022 MIITA
-2027 IKKRKN
+2027 IKKRRN

>member
-20 SLIGLGLIF
+20 ALIGLGLIF

-40 AEDGTTTETDATTP
+40 AEDGTATETDATTP

-77 GIDATV
+77 GDATV
-83 KLLSDVN
+83 KLLSDVK
-90 ENVTVAEDKDIT
+90 EDVSIEKGQTIT
-102 LDLNGKTIKGVE
+102 IDLNGYTLTNVEAHTIINQGILTVVDNSAEKDGTVTNVTGARAAVYNSNGATINLLGGV
-114 GSIEYIITNKGDLSL
+114 YTRA
-129 ISTASN
+129 ISQKWYVIVNDGTM
-135 PGNILGAKGIFNGKN
+135 IVDGIVARNEN
-150 SSDDNL
+150 SSDPSSLIINNYSYAKNTTPAVLTINEGTFTCAGGNVIKNDEGGSKVYIKGGTFTSGSSSNSAAQNWSIMVIDGGTFENTAENGTAL
-156 PTELNCTLNLSNV
+156 HVATYGGLSNTTEV
-169 IVEGDGS
+169 NSGKFIAQNAVLLDNGYEIGYAQGNINFEIINGNFEGQVREK
-176 VGSLALINSFGI
+176 VGFALREDDVSNI
-188 IESITDC
+188 IGGTYSETVSEKLIADEALFYPAD
-195 VITNSNG
+195 NG
-202 TTALSNSGYIKEIA
+202 T
-216 NTTITATSSSLFAGV
+216 
-231 AISLNGDEYIENSG
+231 
-245 TIEFVEGGA
+245 
-254 ISGKINAGSY
+254 Y
-264 SAKSAYISLSENV
+264 S
-277 AFDGSISVIGE
+277 
-288 KAVVNNYVSTVEGL
+288 
-302 VEALKTDGV
+302 
-311 NKITL
+311 
-316 GNDVANDG
+316 
-324 SSFVIDKSLTLDLN
+324 
-338 GHTINSTSDDSG
+338 
-350 KNITLMVI
+350 
-358 GSDKEDAGR
+358 
-367 IAVNILSS
+367 
-375 VEGGKILRDS
+375 
-385 AKDSTAGE
+385 
-393 SKAFVAYGA
+393 
-402 TDILIEGI
+402 
-410 TVENVDANAYGA
+410 
-422 MFGNPGITA
+422 
-431 QTIGTVNN
+431 
-439 STIIGAYP
+439 
-447 AVYVAGTQ
+447 
-455 NAERPTK
+455 
-462 LIVNNSKINGE
+462 
-473 TMGIMG
+473 
-479 NGLPQYYETYI
+479 
-490 ELNDTVVLADTKNA
+490 
-504 DTDDYDNMGLGIYHP
+504 
-519 QRGTLIVNGGSVTGV
+519 
-534 AVGIE
+534 
-539 IRSGSLTVE
+539 
-548 GNAVITSTC
+548 
-557 TSSNMSPNGNGSTTA
+557 
-572 GAAIAVSQ
+572 
-580 HTTNNDI
+580 
-587 TVTLESGEFNGVYAL
+587 
-602 LERDMQDTNT
+602 
-612 DNVKIEV
+612 
-619 SGGKYNGQVGAENVS
+619 
-634 SFISGG
+634 
-640 SFSKELD
+640 
-647 AALINDDSLIYSADG
+647 
-662 ETYTVGKYEEVA
+662 VGKYEEVIEKA
-674 AMDDVV
+674 LESEKVAV
-680 IVFNKKAYTSE
+680 IFGNKAYESDE
-691 EEAVKAGVVAKIG
+691 DAVKAGVVAKIG

-793 SSVNI
+793 SAVNI

-807 TFRLGSSNSLIILP
+807 TFKLGSSNSLIILP

-841 NGPAGQLG
+841 NGPAGQFG

-894 VFYPSSEDSYA
+894 VFYPASEDGYA

-994 IRVQNSGSLTLKDSS
+994 IRVQNSGSLTLIDSS

-1022 NSVNVLSAANA
+1022 DSVNVLSAENA

-1046 NAEACLFAFEGGT
+1046 KAEACLFAFEGGT

-1064 GTLIN
+1064 GTLKN

-1128 ADGNFVAYVNDADKP
+1128 ANGNFVAYVNDADKP

-1157 IFEVAALDGF
+1157 IFEVAALLDGF

-1182 DFNNLINAIV
+1182 DFNNLTNAIV

-1237 TADTEGVIAVND
+1237 TADAEGVIAVND

-1319 YAQAIIGNGAFHG
+1319 YAQAIIGNGALHG

-1506 VKEDASAGESGVTIT
+1506 VEKDASAGESGVTIT

-1711 IQNTSKAISDAI
+1711 IQKTS
-1723 AEFRKVAEEKLE
+1723 EEITQTITSFSQSAQNKLDS
-1735 NIISKV
+1735 IISKV
-1741 DALPDY
+1741 EALPDY
-1747 SGEFTELNNAI
+1747 SGKFTTLNDAI
-1758 AQVQTAAN
+1758 AKVQTAAN

-1917 EDVTELAADVAADK
+1917 EDVTALAADVAADK

-2022 MIIAA
+2022 MIITA
-2027 IKKRKN
+2027 IKKRRN

>member
-83 KLLSDVN
+83 KLLSDVK
-90 ENVTVAEDKDIT
+90 EDVSIEKGQTIT
-102 LDLNGKTIKGVE
+102 LDLNGYTLTNVKAHTIINQGILTVVDNSAEKDGTVTNVTGARAAVYNSNGATINLLGGV
-114 GSIEYIITNKGDLSL
+114 YTRA
-129 ISTASN
+129 ISQKWYVIVNDGTM
-135 PGNILGAKGIFNGKN
+135 IVDGIVARNEN
-150 SSDDNL
+150 SSDPSSLIINNYSYAKNTTPAVLTINEGTFTCAGGNVIKDDEGGSKVYIKGGTFTSGSSSNSAAQNWSIMVIDGGTFENTAENGTAL
-156 PTELNCTLNLSNV
+156 HVATYGGLSNTTEV
-169 IVEGDGS
+169 NSGKFIAQNAVLLDNGYEIGYAQGNINFEIINGNFEGQVREK
-176 VGSLALINSFGI
+176 VGFALREDDVSNI
-188 IESITDC
+188 IGGTYSETVSEKLIADEALFYPAD
-195 VITNSNG
+195 NG
-202 TTALSNSGYIKEIA
+202 T
-216 NTTITATSSSLFAGV
+216 
-231 AISLNGDEYIENSG
+231 
-245 TIEFVEGGA
+245 
-254 ISGKINAGSY
+254 Y
-264 SAKSAYISLSENV
+264 S
-277 AFDGSISVIGE
+277 
-288 KAVVNNYVSTVEGL
+288 
-302 VEALKTDGV
+302 
-311 NKITL
+311 
-316 GNDVANDG
+316 
-324 SSFVIDKSLTLDLN
+324 
-338 GHTINSTSDDSG
+338 
-350 KNITLMVI
+350 
-358 GSDKEDAGR
+358 
-367 IAVNILSS
+367 
-375 VEGGKILRDS
+375 
-385 AKDSTAGE
+385 
-393 SKAFVAYGA
+393 
-402 TDILIEGI
+402 
-410 TVENVDANAYGA
+410 
-422 MFGNPGITA
+422 
-431 QTIGTVNN
+431 
-439 STIIGAYP
+439 
-447 AVYVAGTQ
+447 
-455 NAERPTK
+455 
-462 LIVNNSKINGE
+462 
-473 TMGIMG
+473 
-479 NGLPQYYETYI
+479 
-490 ELNDTVVLADTKNA
+490 
-504 DTDDYDNMGLGIYHP
+504 
-519 QRGTLIVNGGSVTGV
+519 
-534 AVGIE
+534 
-539 IRSGSLTVE
+539 
-548 GNAVITSTC
+548 
-557 TSSNMSPNGNGSTTA
+557 
-572 GAAIAVSQ
+572 
-580 HTTNNDI
+580 
-587 TVTLESGEFNGVYAL
+587 
-602 LERDMQDTNT
+602 
-612 DNVKIEV
+612 
-619 SGGKYNGQVGAENVS
+619 
-634 SFISGG
+634 
-640 SFSKELD
+640 
-647 AALINDDSLIYSADG
+647 
-662 ETYTVGKYEEVA
+662 VGKYEEVIEKA
-674 AMDDVV
+674 LESEKVAV
-680 IVFNKKAYTSE
+680 IFGNKAYESDE
-691 EEAVKAGVVAKIG
+691 DAVKAGVVAKIG

-766 NVANNTLT
+766 YIANNTLT

-793 SSVNI
+793 SAVNI

-894 VFYPSSEDSYA
+894 VFYPASEDGYA

-969 KTVTIPESFDDKF
+969 KTVTIPESFDDKL

-1009 DEQTGKFDATKAA
+1009 EEQTGKFDATNAA
-1022 NSVNVLSAANA
+1022 DSVNVLSAENA

-1143 ADATDI
+1143 AGATDI

-1182 DFNNLINAIV
+1182 DFNNLTNAIV
-1192 IKNEEL
+1192 IKNEDL

-1319 YAQAIIGNGAFHG
+1319 YAQAIIGNGALHG

-1442 YEEDIMDGQSENI
+1442 YEEDIMDDQSENI
-1455 ALNLAGGTFNAPVES
+1455 ALNLSGGTFNAPVES

-1506 VKEDASAGESGVTIT
+1506 VEKDASAGESGVTIT

-1674 EGWNSSLIDG
+1674 EGWNSSLIDD
-1684 ISGDVDA
+1684 ISGNIDA
-1691 IMKLIGT
+1691 IMGLIGT

-1711 IQNTSKAISDAI
+1711 IQKTSKEITQTITSFSQSAQN
-1723 AEFRKVAEEKLE
+1723 KLDS
-1735 NIISKV
+1735 IISKV
-1741 DALPDY
+1741 EALPDY
-1747 SGEFTELNNAI
+1747 SGKFTELNNAI
-1758 AQVQTAAN
+1758 AKVQTAAN
-1766 AANDSL
+1766 TANDSL

-1781 INATVTAMQK
+1781 INATVTAMQD
-1791 VQDEL
+1791 VQNKL
-1796 KKTFEEFGDTF
+1796 NNAFEKFCTTF
-1807 DYWTDDMTGRFDA
+1807 DSWTDDMTGRFDA

-1917 EDVTELAADVAADK
+1917 DDVTALAADVAADK

-2022 MIIAA
+2022 MIITA
-2027 IKKRKN
+2027 IKKCRN

>member
-8 GFLAFFAALILA
+8 GFLAFFASLILA
-20 SLIGLGLIF
+20 ALIGLGLIF

-67 DTLQEAINAA
+67 DTLQEAIKTAEPN
-77 GIDATV
+77 ATV
-83 KLLSDVN
+83 KLLSDVK
-90 ENVTVAEDKDIT
+90 EDVSIEKGQTIT
-102 LDLNGKTIKGVE
+102 LDLNGYTLTNVGAHTIINEGVLTVVDNSAEKDGTVDNITHAKAAFYNYGTAYLKGGIFTRSLEAGTCEPDSGNGNSFYTIKNSGKLYIEEETTVTTRMEINSDGVMT
-114 GSIEYIITNKGDLSL
+114 GGFSSL
-129 ISTASN
+129 ISNGYNSQTDFDDYVVKGMGQEFPELFINGGTISGGLN
-135 PGNILGAKGIFNGKN
+135 TIKNGNYGILSINGGELKN
-150 SSDDNL
+150 SVQNVL
-156 PTELNCTLNLSNV
+156 LNWN
-169 IVEGDGS
+169 E
-176 VGSLALINSFGI
+176 
-188 IESITDC
+188 
-195 VITNSNG
+195 
-202 TTALSNSGYIKEIA
+202 
-216 NTTITATSSSLFAGV
+216 TTITGGTFTAE
-231 AISLNGDEYIENSG
+231 GD
-245 TIEFVEGGA
+245 
-254 ISGKINAGSY
+254 
-264 SAKSAYISLSENV
+264 NV
-277 AFDGSISVIGE
+277 A
-288 KAVVNNYVSTVEGL
+288 
-302 VEALKTDGV
+302 
-311 NKITL
+311 
-316 GNDVANDG
+316 
-324 SSFVIDKSLTLDLN
+324 
-338 GHTINSTSDDSG
+338 
-350 KNITLMVI
+350 
-358 GSDKEDAGR
+358 
-367 IAVNILSS
+367 
-375 VEGGKILRDS
+375 
-385 AKDSTAGE
+385 
-393 SKAFVAYGA
+393 
-402 TDILIEGI
+402 
-410 TVENVDANAYGA
+410 
-422 MFGNPGITA
+422 
-431 QTIGTVNN
+431 
-439 STIIGAYP
+439 
-447 AVYVAGTQ
+447 
-455 NAERPTK
+455 
-462 LIVNNSKINGE
+462 
-473 TMGIMG
+473 
-479 NGLPQYYETYI
+479 
-490 ELNDTVVLADTKNA
+490 
-504 DTDDYDNMGLGIYHP
+504 
-519 QRGTLIVNGGSVTGV
+519 
-534 AVGIE
+534 
-539 IRSGSLTVE
+539 
-548 GNAVITSTC
+548 AVITGGKVGSEDACGT
-557 TSSNMSPNGNGSTTA
+557 TTISGGTFNG
-572 GAAIAVSQ
+572 AIAAVA
-580 HTTNNDI
+580 
-587 TVTLESGEFNGVYAL
+587 EYA
-602 LERDMQDTNT
+602 ETIDYT
-612 DNVKIEV
+612 V
-619 SGGKYNGQVGAENVS
+619 SGGEFKEAFNPDYVSDSALLYPADNGKYS
-634 SFISGG
+634 
-640 SFSKELD
+640 
-647 AALINDDSLIYSADG
+647 
-662 ETYTVGKYEEVA
+662 VGKYEEVIEKA
-674 AMDDVV
+674 LESEKVAV
-680 IVFNKKAYTSE
+680 IFGNKAYESDE
-691 EEAVKAGVVAKIG
+691 DAVKAGVVAKIG

-731 VELAASVRIPSNKN
+731 ITATSTPMIVKKDCN
-745 IVLNLNEHN
+745 IKLNLNGHN
-754 IKYAGTVIKFNW
+754 MVAQNIYAISFLGAVQN
-766 NVANNTLT
+766 ATLT
-774 IKGNGIIEN
+774 IVGSGSISCGGFALIYAEFCYESVHININENGKDDGTIISAAN
-783 TAESGNIIDA
+783 QFIAFSSWSGDKSALNIY
-793 SSVNI
+793 
-798 APVIEIMGG
+798 GG
-807 TFRLGSSNSLIILP
+807 EFVSGKISSNSP
-821 DTLYGIKINIYNG
+821 VN
-834 TFENGVL
+834 
-841 NGPAGQLG
+841 
-849 DPSCG
+849 
-854 LYIYGGTFGK
+854 IYGGKFGE
-864 DVKVNSVGGGAIYGG
+864 DVSVVSVGGGAIYGG

-994 IRVQNSGSLTLKDSS
+994 IRVQNSGSLTLIDSS
-1009 DEQTGKFDATKAA
+1009 EEQTGKFDATKAA
-1022 NSVNVLSAANA
+1022 DSVNVLSAENA

-1128 ADGNFVAYVNDADKP
+1128 AGGNFVAYVNDADKP

-1182 DFNNLINAIV
+1182 DFNNLTDVIV
-1192 IKNEEL
+1192 IENEEL

-1237 TADTEGVIAVND
+1237 TADAEGVIAVND

-1418 TNLDTQVNI
+1418 TNLKTQVNI

-1442 YEEDIMDGQSENI
+1442 YEEDIMDDQSENI

-1470 KNEIN
+1470 KNKIN
-1475 YISGGSYLVKPADNA
+1475 YISGGSYLVKPDDNA

-1506 VKEDASAGESGVTIT
+1506 VEKEDASAGESGVTIT

-1674 EGWNSSLIDG
+1674 EGWNSSLIDD

-1711 IQNTSKAISDAI
+1711 IQKTS
-1723 AEFRKVAEEKLE
+1723 EEITQTITSFSQSAQNKLDS
-1735 NIISKV
+1735 IISKV

-1747 SGEFTELNNAI
+1747 SGKFTELNNAI
-1758 AQVQTAAN
+1758 AKVQTAAN
-1766 AANDSL
+1766 TANDSL

-1865 QLDDIEA
+1865 QLDGIEA

-1917 EDVTELAADVAADK
+1917 EDVTALAADVAADK

-1936 EIAKLQATADKLEE
+1936 EIAKLQATADKLED

-2027 IKKRKN
+2027 IKKRRN